1 LRQPSL
7 YNVYSWLFQLKVA
20 HYEANK
26 YDFHYLVPPSTWVT
40 NATIVKEA
48 SELATNPSTDYHAT
62 PLEDNLFEWHFTLRG
77 PPDPS
82 PYANGLYHGRI
93 VLPTTYP
100 LRPPSFRFLTP
111 SGRFEANREIC
122 LSISGH
128 HEETWQP
135 AWGIRTALVAIRS
148 FMDTDAKGQLGGLQ
162 ADDDARRTIA
172 KRSPE
177 YTCPSCQKSNRAIMA
192 ERAEAVKK
200 LADAGKEIKE
210 EEVPEEL
217 RLAYREDLQKG
228 APKADSQTQAD
239 RVETTSGAQLDAS
252 KVETS
257 QDPARRSPET
267 LVVQPVQ
274 QQMARPPVRASEDRW
289 IDLAIY
295 GIAAVL
301 VVLVARKMLSVFG

>member
-1 LRQPSL
+1 M
-7 YNVYSWLFQLKVA
+7 
-20 HYEANK
+20 
-26 YDFHYLVPPSTWVT
+26 
-40 NATIVKEA
+40 KEA

-77 PPDPS
+77 PPEPS

-93 VLPTTYP
+93 VLPSTYP

-135 AWGIRTALVAIRS
+135 AWGLRTALVAIRS

-162 ADDDARRTIA
+162 ADDDARRSIA

-177 YTCPSCQKSNRAIMA
+177 YTCPTCQKSNRLIME
-192 ERAEAVKK
+192 ERAREVGR
-200 LADAGKEIKE
+200 LADAGKQVKE

-228 APKADSQTQAD
+228 TPKCDSQTSTG
-239 RVETTSGAQLDAS
+239 EAQSPDKARPDTL
-252 KVETS
+252 KVESS
-257 QDPARRSPET
+257 QELPRRRPESV
-267 LVVQPVQ
+267 VVQPVQ
-274 QQMARPPVRASEDRW
+274 QQTARPPVRASDDRW
-289 IDLAIY
+289 MDLAIY

-301 VVLVARKMLSVFG
+301 VILVARKMLYVFG